1 MSTRQLSD
9 NPSNDRLTIRSN
21 FLALLTGRF
30 FAALSLWLALIVVAK
45 LSDPTTVGIYA
56 LAQAICL
63 PMTEIARMG
72 LREVRASDTV
82 GEYEFGD
89 YLGLRLLAIGVALAF
104 MIAAGMSV
112 SHSRMVLLVIL
123 FYALTR
129 CLELF
134 SDMIYGLFQ
143 SQERMDYIARSLCML
158 GPLSL
163 VLLSIGFWLTGSL
176 VVAILGQ
183 VLAHISIVLFYDLRV
198 GRQRAS
204 LEEPASFWPQWNMM
218 SLRKLAV
225 QAMPLTFATA
235 LVMIALYLPRLAV
248 DEFLGLEA
256 LGYFAA
262 LVALAMAPSRLVHA
276 LGMASSVRLA
286 HHHAAGERGP
296 FIILVAKMA
305 VGAGAI
311 GGAGVLLAAY
321 FGEEILR
328 LAYTEDYASYA
339 NILVW
344 VVAAATIRFVADVLQ
359 FGMIA
364 SRRFWWLTFQYGSVA
379 LAAVVACYSF
389 IPGQGLEGAALA
401 VVVIFAVQLTVIS
414 IGLLCNLP
422 AAERMEVAV

>member
-1 MSTRQLSD
+1 MSNQRLSEK
-9 NPSNDRLTIRSN
+9 PGTDRLSIRGN
-21 FLALLTGRF
+21 LLALLTGRF

-72 LREVRASDTV
+72 LREVRASDTA
-82 GEYEFGD
+82 GGYEFGD

-104 MIAAGMSV
+104 MVAAAMSV
-112 SHSRMVLLVIL
+112 SQSHVVLLVIL

-163 VLLSIGFWLTGSL
+163 ALLSVGFWLSGSL

-183 VLAHISIVLFYDLRV
+183 VLAHILVVYFYDLRV
-198 GRQRAS
+198 GRRRAL
-204 LEEPASFWPQWNMM
+204 LEEPASFWPQWNMIP
-218 SLRKLAV
+218 LRKLAV
-225 QAMPLTFATA
+225 QAMPLTFATV
-235 LVMIALYLPRLAV
+235 LVMIALYLPRLV
-248 DEFLGLEA
+248 IEEVLGLEA

-262 LVALAMAPSRLVHA
+262 MMALAMAPSRLIHA

-286 HHHAAGERGP
+286 RHHAAGERGP
-296 FIILVAKMA
+296 FMILVARMA
-305 VGAGAI
+305 IGAAAI
-311 GGAGVLLAAY
+311 GGAGILLAAY

-339 NILVW
+339 NVLVW
-344 VVAAATIRFVADVLQ
+344 VVAAATLRFVADVLQ

-379 LAAVVACYSF
+379 LAAVVACFTF
-389 IPGQGLEGAALA
+389 IPSQGLEGAALA
-401 VVVIFAVQLTVIS
+401 LVVIFAVQLVAIS
-414 IGLLCNLP
+414 LGLLRNLP
-422 AAERMEVAV
+422 SSVSREVAA